1 MSNNKFAAI
10 EIIPGYMGGKPF
22 IKGTGVRVLEILD
35 LLLAGMSRKG
45 ILREYPGISNEDIDE
60 TVSYLESQLV
70 KARLNNQYLSQKVS

>member
-1 MSNNKFAAI
+1 MSNNKFTAI

-45 ILREYPGISNEDIDE
+45 ILREYPGISNDDIDE
-60 TVSYLESQLV
+60 TVSYLETQLV